1 MALRD
6 ENKEFEGHNIEE
18 IQIYALKIKDKEK
31 INPLISFD
39 IDEDYIEELK
49 KELEETARKIKNNE
63 FEANSEDCGDC
74 QFKRICKK

>member
-49 KELEETARKIKNNE
+49 KELEKTQCIKLIY
-63 FEANSEDCGDC
+63 C
-74 QFKRICKK
+74 Q